1 MEEKYTFVNAKL
13 RIFSLVKSKE
23 NFYRDNNSTKRKER
37 TVLINIEYISL
48 PFKLPTF
55 CCLFFVSTIETRG
68 NIKFVFLFITKKGR
82 SVGHSVS
89 ENMKLESTNKQIQF
103 TYSS

>member
-23 NFYRDNNSTKRKER
+23 NFYRDNNREGRKDP
-37 TVLINIEYISL
+37 VYKYKSVSL
-48 PFKLPTF
+48 AFKLPTF

-68 NIKFVFLFITKKGR
+68 NIKFVLLFITKK
-82 SVGHSVS
+82 
-89 ENMKLESTNKQIQF
+89 EEALDTQLAKT
-103 TYSS
+103 